1 MGRVMIVLKSRH
13 EIEIMREAN
22 RIAALVIERIK
33 GLIEPGISTL
43 ELDRNAEDM
52 ITKMGASPAFK
63 GYRGY
68 RHTLCTSIN
77 SQVVHGIP
85 SDKVRLAEGDII
97 SIDCGVLYKGYYG
110 DHAWTF
116 PVGEV
121 DERAKKLLK
130 AGETALFEGI
140 GKMFP
145 GNRLYDISAAI
156 EECAEREGFSV
167 VKEYT
172 GHGIGRELHEDPQ
185 VPNFGK
191 AGTGP
196 QIRSGLVLAI
206 EPMLNEGESDVKV
219 LEDGWTVVTVDGGR
233 SVHFEH
239 SVAVTDDGPVVLSV
253 L

>member
-1 MGRVMIVLKSRH
+1 MIVLKSRH

-22 RIAALVIERIK
+22 RITALVVERIK
-33 GLIEPGISTL
+33 ELIEPGISTL
-43 ELDRNAEDM
+43 ELDQTAEDM
-52 ITKMGASPAFK
+52 IVKMGASPAFK

-85 SDKVRLAEGDII
+85 SDKVRLAKGDII

-156 EECAEREGFSV
+156 EECAEGEGFSA
-167 VKEYT
+167 VKEHAR
-172 GHGIGRELHEDPQ
+172 HGIG
-185 VPNFGK
+185 
-191 AGTGP
+191 
-196 QIRSGLVLAI
+196 
-206 EPMLNEGESDVKV
+206 
-219 LEDGWTVVTVDGGR
+219 WGR
-233 SVHFEH
+233 WVSN
-239 SVAVTDDGPVVLSV
+239 
-253 L
+253 